1 MLLAPPDRA
10 RLDVPQL
17 LNHVRA
23 HFPVQYVADGYLL
36 FVRTPVE
43 RADCAGA
50 LVRSDFRTR
59 TFAAAFAR

>member
-10 RLDVPQL
+10 RLDSPQL

-50 LVRSDFRTR
+50 LVRS
-59 TFAAAFAR
+59 